1 VGLDIGGMGGGGALP
16 GNGTGESGLAAAS
29 GRGWGAM
36 PTMVIPPRGA
46 TGGPDGGAAEGAG
59 GAPTIVGAAADDGG
73 CPDMVVIGLSATRT
87 EKTRSH
93 CGQRTFSPSGGIFPG
108 STSYPAWHCGQV
120 IRMAG

>member
-1 VGLDIGGMGGGGALP
+1 MVGVDIGGIGGGGALP

-29 GRGWGAM
+29 CRGGGAM

-46 TGGPDGGAAEGAG
+46 TGGPDGGA
-59 GAPTIVGAAADDGG
+59 PTMVGEAADDGG

-93 CGQRTFSPSGGIFPG
+93 CGQRTFSPSGGILPG